1 MIEEFFGATND
12 FEYVLA
18 STCCIAKRIIAIMSY
33 EDFDK
38 LKTMYTQLIELILHE
53 FTENIKECM
62 VYTFHYYYKSVIFAF
77 LYLYINSY

>member
-12 FEYVLA
+12 FEYNIGDKLYEF
-18 STCCIAKRIIAIMSY
+18 AIMSY

-62 VYTFHYYYKSVIFAF
+62 FYTFHYYYKSVIFAF
-77 LYLYINSY
+77 LHLYINSY

>member
-12 FEYVLA
+12 FEYNIGDKLYEF
-18 STCCIAKRIIAIMSY
+18 AIMSY

-77 LYLYINSY
+77 LNLYINSY

>member
-1 MIEEFFGATND
+1 MIEVFFGATND
-12 FEYVLA
+12 FEYNIGDKLYEF
-18 STCCIAKRIIAIMSY
+18 AIMSY

>member
-1 MIEEFFGATND
+1 
-12 FEYVLA
+12 
-18 STCCIAKRIIAIMSY
+18 MSY

-53 FTENIKECM
+53 FAENIKECM

-77 LYLYINSY
+77 LHLYINSY

>member
-1 MIEEFFGATND
+1 
-12 FEYVLA
+12 
-18 STCCIAKRIIAIMSY
+18 MSY

-62 VYTFHYYYKSVIFAF
+62 VYTFHYYKSVIFAF
-77 LYLYINSY
+77 LHLYINSY

>member
-1 MIEEFFGATND
+1 MIGEFFGATHD
-12 FEYVLA
+12 FEYNIGNKLYEF
-18 STCCIAKRIIAIMSY
+18 AIMSY

-77 LYLYINSY
+77 LHLYINSY